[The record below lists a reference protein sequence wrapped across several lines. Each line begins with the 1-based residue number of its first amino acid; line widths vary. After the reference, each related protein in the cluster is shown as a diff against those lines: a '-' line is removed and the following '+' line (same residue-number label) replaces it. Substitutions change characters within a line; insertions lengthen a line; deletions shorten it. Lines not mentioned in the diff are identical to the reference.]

1 MAAIRIS
8 SDANTLARE
17 AAQSVVA
24 AVTGGSRT
32 IALSGGSTP
41 RAMLQLLAT
50 EFREAVDWPSLEIY
64 FVDERC
70 VPPDHAESNFRMVN
84 EALLSKVP
92 IKAENIRR
100 MRGEIDPN
108 EAAKEYGQLLKD
120 RFRDGGCDLTFLGM
134 GDDGHTASLFPHTP
148 AVKETHHRCVAQ
160 FVEHSTTGRSW
171 RITQTAPFI
180 NRSKEVVVLLAGGGK
195 ADRLKEVLEGPRDPD
210 RLPIQLISPASG
222 RMIWML
228 DKDVAAKL
236 ERIPPCE
243 PPSSP
248 PSR

>member
-1 MAAIRIS
+1 MKTPTIAITTDGTTLAAAAARRFVAAIQYG
-8 SDANTLARE
+8 A
-17 AAQSVVA
+17 
-24 AVTGGSRT
+24 RT

-41 RAMLQLLAT
+41 KAMLQLLSS
-50 EFREAVDWPSLEIY
+50 EFAEAVDWPALEIY

-92 IKAENIRR
+92 IKAENIHR

-108 EAAKEYGQLLKD
+108 QAAIEYGQLLKD
-120 RFRDGGCDLTFLGM
+120 RFLDHGCDLTFLGM
-134 GDDGHTASLFPHTP
+134 GDDGHTASLFPRTP

-180 NRSKEVVVLLAGGGK
+180 NRSKEVVVLLAGGAK
-195 ADRLKEVLEGPRDPD
+195 ADRLKEVLEGPRDPE
-210 RLPIQLISPASG
+210 RLPIQLIQPASG
-222 RMIWML
+222 KMTWLL
-228 DKDVAAKL
+228 DEAAASAL
-236 ERIPPCE
+236 
-243 PPSSP
+243 SP
-248 PSR
+248 R